1 MADQGAPPPK
11 LITELKASASLMLL
25 DVGVFCIFHTPG
37 GQASDPRTGL
47 PGVRLSLPPTP
58 AQSGRMRIST
68 FHEDGWIGGAEGA
81 ALVRVEG
88 GPAQVL
94 VTVYQAPDGP
104 QEPPRLQVMR
114 LTEDPQAAQREPGAA
129 SRSAVAAPSQ
139 VAQPAN
145 GSPAAI
151 VAHIHGRGDV
161 GAELGDW
168 IGDRGSKRWIEG
180 FAIAP
185 APGLDAG
192 DIEYQAVLGR
202 DWLSP
207 WAEGGQFCGSRGMA
221 LPILGL
227 RARLRGKAAETHS
240 VTLAATFVDG
250 SASGPVGDGE
260 SCQAESFAPLEAF
273 RVELRPRMAA
283 PAPGAAPPKRVL
295 EAERGK
301 GAEMAA
307 TLAGTSKVRL
317 PPSPA
322 AKPHSRSKRP

>member
-1 MADQGAPPPK
+1 MMADRDPPPQPK
-11 LITELKASASLMLL
+11 LITELKASAHLMLL

-37 GQASDPRTGL
+37 GQVSDPHTGL

-81 ALVRVEG
+81 ALVRIEG

-94 VTVYQAPDGP
+94 VTVYQAPDGA

-114 LTEDPQAAQREPGAA
+114 LTEEPQATQREPAAA
-129 SRSAVAAPSQ
+129 SHSSAPVPSQ
-139 VAQPAN
+139 DTQAASSGPAE
-145 GSPAAI
+145 I
-151 VAHIHGRGDV
+151 VAHVYGRGDI
-161 GAELGDW
+161 GGKLGDW

-185 APGLDAG
+185 VAGLDAG

-207 WAEGGQFCGSRGMA
+207 WAEGGQFCGSRGMS

-227 RARLRGKAAETHS
+227 RARLRGTAAETHRLA
-240 VTLAATFVDG
+240 LAATFVDG
-250 SASGPVGDGE
+250 STSGPVEDGE
-260 SCQAESFAPLEAF
+260 PCQAGSFAPLEAF
-273 RVELRPRMAA
+273 RVELRPRVASTA
-283 PAPGAAPPKRVL
+283 PAPRSARAARPRAKLAEPDAKPVRASRAKPP
-295 EAERGK
+295 
-301 GAEMAA
+301 
-307 TLAGTSKVRL
+307 
-317 PPSPA
+317 PA
-322 AKPHSRSKRP
+322 AKPKRR